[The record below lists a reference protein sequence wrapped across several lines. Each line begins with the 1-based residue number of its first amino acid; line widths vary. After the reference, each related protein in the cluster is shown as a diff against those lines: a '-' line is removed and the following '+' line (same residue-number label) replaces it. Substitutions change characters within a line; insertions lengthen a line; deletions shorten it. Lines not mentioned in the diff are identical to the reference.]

1 MASTKITISN
11 SALALIGERRITTLA
26 DETEEARIVA
36 LVYDDVRDEV
46 LTEHPWTFALKRAVL
61 PAVVT
66 GATQASPVVVTAVAH
81 GFTDADEV
89 KITSVLGMTE
99 LNGNTYKIANKADD
113 TFELTDPDDDTDI
126 DGTDYTAYTSGG
138 FARKI
143 DAPLYTDDGVTMK
156 YPLPSDFLQLYAYS
170 DKSALVKLEGTKLL
184 SDTEELKI
192 LYVYQNDDP
201 DLYTSQF
208 KRALITRLA
217 AEIAYNMTD
226 KGTLADMLY
235 KKYISIDLIKAMSI
249 DSQQGTP
256 TVARADEWIN
266 ARFVGAGSYI
276 KDGQNTWHPE

>member
-81 GFTDADEV
+81 GFTNADEV
-89 KITSVLGMTE
+89 KITGVLGMIE